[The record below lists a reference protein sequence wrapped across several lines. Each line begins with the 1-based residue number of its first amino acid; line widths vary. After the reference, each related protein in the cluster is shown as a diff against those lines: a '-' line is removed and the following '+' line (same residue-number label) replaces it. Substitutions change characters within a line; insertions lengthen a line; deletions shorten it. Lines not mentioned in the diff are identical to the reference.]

1 MNGDIEP
8 DTVNFLFNLNFF
20 KMRKTILFAAMAA
33 VAAGFAS
40 CSNDDSVIESQAIGK
55 VQKEMM
61 GFVANSN
68 RQAGTRGTEVTT
80 ANANTMVPSFQV
92 WAYGAAANG
101 ASATVAPGIDYMGAA
116 GTLVSR
122 NASGEYF
129 PASPVYW
136 PEAASKLDFQAIAP
150 ATDASYQ
157 SGSPALTLDDTKKY
171 GRLQAT
177 VVIPSAV
184 ADQKDIIFAKA
195 DAKNT
200 DVAGVT
206 DGKVALTFDHALSQ
220 VLFSAR
226 VASASISATINSVAV
241 CQVENKGTVGYI
253 TANGDKYDLGVS
265 LPVEAQKG
273 WQAEFPIGLNAS
285 PVALTSTS
293 AVNITA
299 ENGALM
305 MLPQTV
311 SAWTTAAG
319 AAVPLT
325 TAQTNHNSYLKIHCT
340 VTDLGSGT
348 NIINDQD
355 IYIPLAVNWAQ
366 GNKYT
371 YTLVF
376 GEGEGAFDENGDPI
390 VTRVPIGFTMTVNA
404 WNAVDGGEIAF

>member
-1 MNGDIEP
+1 
-8 DTVNFLFNLNFF
+8 
-20 KMRKTILFAAMAA
+20 MAA

-68 RQAGTRGTEVTT
+68 RQAGTRGTEITT
-80 ANANTMVPSFQV
+80 ANAGTMVPSFQV

-101 ASATVAPGIDYMGAA
+101 ASATVAPGTDYMGAA

-157 SGSPALTLDDTKKY
+157 SGSPALTLDDT
-171 GRLQAT
+171 
-177 VVIPSAV
+177 
-184 ADQKDIIFAKA
+184 
-195 DAKNT
+195 KNT

>member
-1 MNGDIEP
+1 
-8 DTVNFLFNLNFF
+8 
-20 KMRKTILFAAMAA
+20 MRKTFLFAAIAA
-33 VAAGFAS
+33 MAAGFAS

-55 VQKEMM
+55 VQRDLI
-61 GFVANSN
+61 GFYANSN

-101 ASATVAPGIDYMGAA
+101 ASATVAPGANYMGAS

-122 NASGEYF
+122 NASGDYY

-157 SGSPALTLDDTKKY
+157 SGSPALTLDETNNY

-177 VVIPSAV
+177 VVIPGTV
-184 ADQKDIIFAKA
+184 TDQKDIIFAKA
-195 DAKNT
+195 DAMNT

-220 VLFSAR
+220 IVFNAR
-226 VASASISATINSVAV
+226 LASSSVSASITSVAV
-241 CQVENKGTVGYI
+241 CQVENKGTVGFI
-253 TANGDKYDLGVS
+253 TANGTKYDLGVS
-265 LPVEAQKG
+265 LPVAAQKG
-273 WQAEFPIGLNAS
+273 WQNEFAIGLNAS
-285 PVALTSTS
+285 PVNLTSTS

-299 ENGALM
+299 DNGALM
-305 MLPQTV
+305 MLPQSV
-311 SAWTTAAG
+311 SAWTTTAA
-319 AAVPLT
+319 AAVPIT
-325 TAQTNHNSYLKIHCT
+325 TAQSSHNSYLKIHCT

-348 NIINDQD
+348 PIINDRD

-390 VTRVPIGFTMTVNA
+390 VTRVPIGFTMEVNA
-404 WNAVDGGEIAF
+404 WNPVDGGEIAF